1 MEKLP
6 LELIGG
12 RKILIDKKI
21 FDAEVEDF
29 NFCLENKKFLDN
41 IDFSKKV
48 MFSHEIKSN
57 NNIEGIT
64 DGIDSIRDVIEKQQ
78 EIKDVEKRNR
88 IINLYKGYRYILGSN
103 DINKETLKE
112 LYSILS
118 EGLLSKDEERDMG
131 EYYRTRSGI
140 ILHKGRLDDSY
151 EETMDVKYVEEFMN
165 KLLEYI
171 NSNNA
176 LNNSTDY
183 FIKSQIMHFY
193 LVYIHPYFD
202 INGRTSRTL
211 AMWYLLNNKCFPYII
226 FNRAIK
232 NEFPK
237 YDEAIIEAKRYGNVT
252 YFIKN
257 MLISVKKE
265 LEKEFIIEDIRQSIS
280 SKLST
285 IDYQTLNY
293 ILSMK
298 GITTLLDFTRIY
310 NRDNDKKRAFDIYS
324 EMILPLLDKQ
334 VIEFVRY
341 TNKNY
346 GTDNKNFEFRLNEHN
361 INRDENFLKY
371 LK

>member
-12 RKILIDKKI
+12 RKILIDKCV
-21 FDAEVEDF
+21 FDAEVEDL
-29 NFCLENKKFLDN
+29 NFCLEDKTFLDN

-64 DGIDSIRDVIEKQQ
+64 DDIDVIRGVIEKQK

-88 IINLYKGYRYILGSN
+88 IINLYKGYQYILGAG
-103 DINKETLKE
+103 DIDKESLRE

-118 EGLLSKDEERDMG
+118 EGLLSKEEQRDMG
-131 EYYRTRSGI
+131 EYYRLRSGI

-151 EETMDVKYVEEFMN
+151 EETMDVKYVNEFMD

-171 NSNNA
+171 NTGNN
-176 LNNSTDY
+176 LDTTTEY

-193 LVYIHPYFD
+193 FVYIHPYFD
-202 INGRTSRTL
+202 INGRTSRTV

-265 LEKEFIIEDIRQSIS
+265 LEKEFIIEDIRKSVS
-280 SKLST
+280 VKLST

-298 GITTLLDFTRIY
+298 GITTLLDFTRVY
-310 NRDNDKKRAFDIYS
+310 NRDNDKKRAFDIYR

-341 TNKNY
+341 TNKSY
-346 GTDNKNFEFRLNEHN
+346 GGNSKNFEFKLNERN
-361 INRDENFLKY
+361 INRDEKYLKY

>member
-6 LELIGG
+6 LNLIDG
-12 RKILIDKKI
+12 RKILLDRKI
-21 FDAEVEDF
+21 FDAEVEDL

-64 DGIDSIRDVIEKQQ
+64 DDIDVIRSVIEKQK
-78 EIKDVEKRNR
+78 EIKDIEKRNR
-88 IINLYKGYRYILGSN
+88 IINLYKGYRYILGYS
-103 DINKETLKE
+103 DINKESLRE

-118 EGLLSKDEERDMG
+118 EGLLSKEESQDMG

-151 EETMDVKYVEEFMN
+151 EETMDVEYVHDFMG

-171 NSNNA
+171 NTDNNLDTA
-176 LNNSTDY
+176 TEY

-193 LVYIHPYFD
+193 FVYIHPYFD

-293 ILSMK
+293 ILSMR
-298 GITTLLDFTRIY
+298 GMTTLLDFTRIY
-310 NRDNDKKRAFDIYS
+310 NRDNDKKRAFDVFN
-324 EMILPLLDKQ
+324 EMILPLLDKK

-341 TNKNY
+341 TNKSY
-346 GTDNKNFEFRLNEHN
+346 SGDNKNFEFKLNESN
-361 INRDENFLKY
+361 INRDEKFLKY

>member
-6 LELIGG
+6 LNLTDG
-12 RKILIDKKI
+12 RKILLDRKM
-21 FDAEVEDF
+21 FDAEVEDL

-64 DGIDSIRDVIEKQQ
+64 DDIDSIRDVIEKQQ
-78 EIKDVEKRNR
+78 EIKDVEKRNT
-88 IINLYKGYRYILGSN
+88 IINLYKEYRYIFGSS
-103 DINKETLKE
+103 DINKDSLRK

-118 EGLLSKDEERDMG
+118 EGLLSKDEKRDMG
-131 EYYRTRSGI
+131 EYYRNRSGI

-151 EETMDVKYVEEFMN
+151 EVTMDVKFVEEFMN
-165 KLLEYI
+165 ELLEYM
-171 NSNNA
+171 NTNND
-176 LNNSTDY
+176 LNNSTEY

-193 LVYIHPYFD
+193 FVYIHPYFD
-202 INGRTSRTL
+202 INGRTSRTV
-211 AMWYLLNNKCFPYII
+211 AMWYLLNNKSFPYII

-237 YDEAIIEAKRYGNVT
+237 YDEAIIEAKRFGNVT

-285 IDYQTLNY
+285 MDYQTLNY
-293 ILSMK
+293 ILSMR
-298 GITTLLDFTRIY
+298 GLNTLLDFTRMY
-310 NRDNDKKRAFDIYS
+310 NRDNDKKRAIEIYN

-341 TNKNY
+341 TNKSY
-346 GTDNKNFEFRLNEHN
+346 GSDNKNFEFKLNESN
-361 INRDENFLKY
+361 INRDEKFLKY

>member
-41 IDFSKKV
+41 IDFSIKV

-237 YDEAIIEAKRYGNVT
+237 YDEAIIEAKRFGNVT

>member
-6 LELIGG
+6 LELISG
-12 RKILIDKKI
+12 RKILINKKVI
-21 FDAEVEDF
+21 ETEVEDL
-29 NFCLENKKFLDN
+29 NFCLGNKKFLDN

-57 NNIEGIT
+57 NNIEGIN
-64 DGIDSIRDVIEKQQ
+64 DDIDLIRRVIDKQKD
-78 EIKDVEKRNR
+78 IKDIEKRNR
-88 IINLYKGYRYILGSN
+88 IINLYKGYQHILGAG
-103 DINKETLKE
+103 DINKESLRD

-118 EGLLSKDEERDMG
+118 DGLLTENEKKDMG
-131 EYYRTRSGI
+131 EYYRLRTGI
-140 ILHKGRLDDSY
+140 ILYKGRLDDSY
-151 EETMDVKYVEEFMN
+151 EKTMDVKYVNELMD

-171 NSNNA
+171 NTDNNLDTA
-176 LNNSTDY
+176 TEY
-183 FIKSQIMHFY
+183 FIKSQIIHFY
-193 LVYIHPYFD
+193 FVYIHPYFD
-202 INGRTSRTL
+202 INGRTSRTV
-211 AMWYLLNNKCFPYII
+211 AMWYLLNNECFPYII

-265 LEKEFIIEDIRQSIS
+265 LEKEFVIEDIRKSVS
-280 SKLST
+280 AKLST

-298 GITTLLDFTRIY
+298 GVTTLLDFVQVY
-310 NRDNDKKRAFDIYS
+310 NRDNDKKRACDIYN
-324 EMILPLLDKQ
+324 EMILPLLDKK
-334 VIEFVRY
+334 VIELVRY
-341 TNKNY
+341 TNKSY
-346 GTDNKNFEFRLNEHN
+346 GSTQKNFEFKLNEQN
-361 INRDENFLKY
+361 INRDEKFLKY